1 MATDTYLELVSDM
14 IMETG
19 LNGGEAP
26 SSIASAEGDA
36 EKVCY
41 WIRIA
46 DMQIQRERID
56 WDFLWARVDRNLT
69 PDSAVVPSPR
79 YWPTETRPDTN
90 QRTNLVNAIAKD
102 RLAIVDPNGEAYFPQ
117 YMQWNQFSVIYGYEA
132 QVACDFPSFWTIR
145 PDRVIMLSEPIE
157 SSDMVCRYEYWRKP
171 IEMRESDDVS
181 RIPDDFSR
189 LIVLLAKTL
198 YAEHEDAPEVDV
210 GSTAHYD
217 IVFNQMLSVHAPEAE
232 WQRMENSDQY
242 LQVETSGST
251 LRRRGNF

>member
-1 MATDTYLELVSDM
+1 MATDTYLQMVSDM

-19 LNGGEAP
+19 LNGGNAP
-26 SSIASAEGDA
+26 SSIELAEGDA
-36 EKVCY
+36 KKVAY

-56 WDFLWARVDRNLT
+56 WDFLWERVDVNLT
-69 PDSAVVPSPR
+69 VDSATVPSPSNVADAAD
-79 YWPTETRPDTN
+79 PN
-90 QRTNLVNAIAKD
+90 QTTVLVNAVAKD
-102 RLAIVDPNGEAYFPQ
+102 RLAIIDPNGEAFFPQ

-132 QVACDFPSFWTIR
+132 QVPTDYPSFWTIR
-145 PDRVIMLSEPIE
+145 PDRTILLSEPIE

-171 IEMRESDDVS
+171 LEMRTGTDVS
-181 RIPDDFSR
+181 RIPDDFTR
-189 LIVLLAKTL
+189 LIILLAKTL

-217 IVFNQMLSVHAPEAE
+217 IVFNQMLAVHAPESE

-242 LQVETSGST
+242 LQVETSGSL
-251 LRRRGNF
+251 LRRRGNW